1 MAPFPPEATCVL
13 PMSAH
18 EYYAIQ
24 YQPSFRAL
32 FASVSEPSM
41 GIPANYCA
49 LLACSTQTLS
59 FHPVHELL
67 CSRCNVQCSVTLQL
81 LPCA

>member
-1 MAPFPPEATCVL
+1 ML
-13 PMSAH
+13 PMSAQ

-41 GIPANYCA
+41 G
-49 LLACSTQTLS
+49 
-59 FHPVHELL
+59 HP
-67 CSRCNVQCSVTLQL
+67 CQL
-81 LPCA
+81 LYTAGLLDTDHFI